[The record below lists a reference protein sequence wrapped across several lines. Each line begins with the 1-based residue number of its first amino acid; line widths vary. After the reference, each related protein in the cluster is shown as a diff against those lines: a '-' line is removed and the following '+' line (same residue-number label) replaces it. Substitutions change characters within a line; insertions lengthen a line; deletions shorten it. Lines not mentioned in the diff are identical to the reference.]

1 MHGTLF
7 AKCSGMATFDCN
19 RCENTITVHAGITHK
34 LNGKRVCTT
43 CYYAALEAPVAP
55 TPAHV
60 ARRSAPAL
68 PLPILEDGTSDESIP
83 EAAKPRVCTTSDGL
97 VEALRAS
104 LKPTPAWAS
113 KPAAVHAMARDL
125 NVDALDAHERARARR
140 MSR

>member
-1 MHGTLF
+1 
-7 AKCSGMATFDCN
+7 MATFTCN

-43 CYYAALEAPVAP
+43 CYYASFEAPAP
-55 TPAHV
+55 TPAPV

-68 PLPILEDGTSDESIP
+68 PLPVLEDGTSDESII
-83 EAAKPRVCTTSDGL
+83 ECTTSDGL

-104 LKPTPAWAS
+104 LKPAWAS

-125 NVDALDAHERARARR
+125 NVDGLDAHERARARR

>member
-55 TPAHV
+55 TRAPV
-60 ARRSAPAL
+60 TRRSAPAL
-68 PLPILEDGTSDESIP
+68 PLPVLEDGTSDESIP

-104 LKPTPAWAS
+104 GGNRR
-113 KPAAVHAMARDL
+113 AAAKLAGVHAMARDL
-125 NVDALDAHERARARR
+125 NVDGLDAHERARARR